1 MRWRVTLNYLN
12 VFIFIVALLKH
23 LFLSDVCKIISDI
36 KIESDILAPLLMKM
50 KTCEVNIAY

>member
-23 LFLSDVCKIISDI
+23 LFLRDVYKIIFDI
-36 KIESDILAPLLMKM
+36 KIESDILASLLMNEKR
-50 KTCEVNIAY
+50 N